1 MGWIICWSVLRYQP
15 IAFSEFNDPTIRCV
29 QWYPMIHPKAFG
41 MRFAIHLLDM
51 TCLLH
56 SPSKQP
62 LVVKARQEVNS
73 QAKDMALQGR
83 GVINFNCTLEGYVFS
98 KVLWHRWDIS
108 NPWPDGTCFSLLPM
122 KCFHRTVD
130 SVDFQ
135 WHNSVI
141 QDLRY
146 LGKVANGLNTFR
158 LLHLG
163 QAILSWTYKYPI

>member
-1 MGWIICWSVLRYQP
+1 MGWIICWSVAQTP
-15 IAFSEFNDPTIRCV
+15 QSGVHNDTPWFIQKLFAVRFCHWVNGYDMSPTLSL
-29 QWYPMIHPKAFG
+29 QK
-41 MRFAIHLLDM
+41 
-51 TCLLH
+51 
-56 SPSKQP
+56 P
-62 LVVKARQEVNS
+62 LVVEARQEVNS
-73 QAKDMALQGR
+73 QAKDMALQG
-83 GVINFNCTLEGYVFS
+83 GEVINFNCTLEGYVFS

-141 QDLRY
+141 QDLRF
-146 LGKVANGLNTFR
+146 LRKVANGLNTFM